1 MVTNGVTSEI
11 GGPKTRTPRSRALGL
26 LLGLVAGALAA
37 VGLWAWWA
45 SSALFDLQL
54 ALAGLSVA
62 GALLLFPF
70 RTRWI
75 GVGAVAGTAPFW
87 LFTVFVKWSLSRFVL
102 F

>member
-1 MVTNGVTSEI
+1 MTNGVIPEI
-11 GGPKTRTPRSRALGL
+11 AGPKTRTPRSRALGFF
-26 LLGLVAGALAA
+26 LGLLAGALAA

-45 SSALFDLQL
+45 ISALFDLQL
-54 ALAGLSVA
+54 ALAGLPVV
-62 GALLLFPF
+62 GALFLFPF

-75 GVGAVAGTAPFW
+75 GVGGVVGAAPFW

>member
-1 MVTNGVTSEI
+1 MTDGGVPEI
-11 GGPKTRTPRSRALGL
+11 AGPRTRTPRSRALGL
-26 LLGLVAGALAA
+26 FIGLVAGALAA

-45 SSALFDLQL
+45 NSALLDLEM
-54 ALAGLSVA
+54 ALAGLSGA

-75 GVGAVAGTAPFW
+75 GVGAVIGAAPFW
-87 LFTVFVKWSLSRFVL
+87 LFIIFVKWSLSRFVL